1 MPSRSI
7 DERWM
12 RLALALGAR
21 GLGRVWPNPSV
32 GCVIVKD
39 GIVLGRGW
47 TQPTGRPHGEVVAL
61 AQAGVAARGATA
73 YVTLEPCAHHGKT
86 PPCSQALIN
95 AGIKRVVCATQ
106 DPDERV
112 SGKGFQM
119 LRDAGITVDIG
130 CLKDQA
136 NAAHIGFFMRIT
148 NGRPMVTLKL
158 ANSIDGRIA
167 TRTGESRW
175 ISNAQS
181 RAYVHMLR
189 ATHDGVMVGRGTSL
203 ADNPDLRVR
212 TVGLGDRN
220 PVRIVLD
227 SNLKTPTDSRL
238 SQTANDTP
246 VWLCHGKNAD
256 TAAWADNAA
265 SLIKCNY
272 APQGLDLY
280 DVLKQLGQRGL
291 TRIFC
296 EGGGTLAAALLRANL
311 VDQLITFQAGVAIG
325 GDGTASLA
333 SMGVEKLSD
342 APRFALQSMQN
353 FDGDVMATWSRS

>member
-1 MPSRSI
+1 
-7 DERWM
+7 M

-61 AQAGVAARGATA
+61 AQAGNAARGATA

-86 PPCSQALIN
+86 PPCAQALID

-106 DPDERV
+106 DPDDRV
-112 SGKGFQM
+112 SGKGFQL
-119 LRDAGITVDIG
+119 LRNAGIAVETQ
-130 CLKDQA
+130 CLQEQA
-136 NAAHIGFFMRIT
+136 DAAHIGFFTRIT
-148 NGRPMVTLKL
+148 KGRPMVTLKL

-189 ATHDGVMVGRGTSL
+189 ANHDGVMVGRGTSL
-203 ADNPDLRVR
+203 ADNPDLRIR
-212 TVGLGDRN
+212 TNGLDDRN

-227 SNLKTPTDSRL
+227 SNLKTPTQSVL
-238 SQTANDTP
+238 GQTTDETP
-246 VWLCHGKNAD
+246 VWMCHGHAAD
-256 TAAWADNAA
+256 TTAWGSTTAN
-265 SLIKCNY
+265 LIQCANSTN
-272 APQGLDLY
+272 GLDLN
-280 DVLKQLGQRGL
+280 DVLQQLGARGL
-291 TRIFC
+291 TRVLC
-296 EGGGTLAAALLRANL
+296 EGGGTLAAGLLSANL

-325 GDGTASLA
+325 ADGAASLA
-333 SMGVEKLSD
+333 SMGIDKLSD
-342 APRFALQSMQN
+342 APRFTLKSLDKFN
-353 FDGDVMATWSRS
+353 GDVMATWARS